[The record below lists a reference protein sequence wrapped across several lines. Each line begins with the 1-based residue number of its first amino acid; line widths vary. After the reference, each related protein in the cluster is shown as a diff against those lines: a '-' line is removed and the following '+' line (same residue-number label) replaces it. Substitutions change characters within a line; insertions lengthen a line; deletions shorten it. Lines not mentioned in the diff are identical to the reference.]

1 MSFERPTTPIFKPT
15 LPPVSGQPT
24 RSCGSLSMASLH
36 KPASALW
43 IGALICLVA
52 LDASAQQR
60 SRNVR
65 LPGPSQSA
73 QAQQPPSPTRG
84 ELQLG
89 DQQRARGRYHMDFDK
104 VDIIEV
110 IKYISQWTNRNF
122 ILPDN
127 VRGKITIIGP
137 ADVSADE
144 AYAAF
149 LAALETNNL
158 TVTPSGKFLKIVPK
172 KDSIRTSIPTYLEDQ
187 AAVPLDERMVTKLF
201 RLKYNESDPIRNVL
215 QQFITREGE
224 IVPFPPDVLIVSDVG
239 LNIHRLERILE
250 QLDQPGSHDEIN
262 VMQVEHANVQ
272 ELSNMLL
279 QIFQQQGSPSQ
290 STSTARRGPTA
301 STVPTTASDSGGE
314 AGTPSVSKIIPDER
328 TNKLIIIASARSF
341 LRIRELIRKLD
352 VPTDAG
358 QIHVYYLENAN
369 AEELAGTLSSLA
381 SSSQSPSPTPGR
393 RRAATPAA
401 GAGSS
406 QSAASM
412 FGGDVRVTAD
422 TGTNSLLIIASPS
435 DYRAMVR
442 VIERLDIRRKQ
453 VFIEAV
459 IMEVKINSDTQFD
472 VDFHTGYALDGVSAL
487 GADSGTAPILVGSQP
502 SGPGKSLGLGNLAS
516 LSGFLAGIQGPP
528 IRVPGL
534 DLSLP
539 SFGVVL
545 NALQRDSNVNVIS
558 TPHILTSDNEEAEIT
573 VGSNV
578 PFQAAYMPS
587 LGGLGG
593 LGGLSGSNANGL
605 GLSSSLGLGL
615 GGLGS
620 LYAPIQRQPV
630 ELVLRIKPQ
639 VNESDYVRLE
649 VDEQLEEISSID
661 RQLGPTTAKRSVKT
675 VVVARDQS
683 TVVIGGLIQDR
694 TTRADTRVPILG
706 SIPVIGALF
715 RSSNSIKE
723 KTNLLLFLTPYIIRD
738 QSDFRRIFER
748 KMAERQEFVSRF
760 FGEKGGYEPHIDY
773 ERKRGPLATLRNQ
786 VNEERQRAE
795 NGGPGLPGQTII
807 YSGEEQEFDELS
819 PSPADRPANSTKRQ
833 SPADSSR
840 QETQAPQNEAGT
852 QPSEKPADPSS
863 PNSESSGTGGSGP
876 GNSDAE
882 SPDTGTQD
890 EAENPE
896 PEN

>member
-1 MSFERPTTPIFKPT
+1 MTFDSSPEDRSTAARPG
-15 LPPVSGQPT
+15 LLSN
-24 RSCGSLSMASLH
+24 RSILRR
-36 KPASALW
+36 PASRAALA
-43 IGALICLVA
+43 GALLALATQVA
-52 LDASAQQR
+52 APAAEAQQR
-60 SRNVR
+60 PRNVR
-65 LPGPSQSA
+65 LPGPTAQRSGDSA
-73 QAQQPPSPTRG
+73 SNPNQAPTPVRG
-84 ELQLG
+84 EMQLN
-89 DQQRARGRYHMDFDK
+89 DQQRKSGRFHMDFDK
-104 VDIIEV
+104 VDILEV

-158 TVTPSGKFLKIVPK
+158 TVTQTGKFLKIVPK
-172 KDSIRTSIPTYLEDQ
+172 KDSIRTNIPTYLDDKGT
-187 AAVPLDERMVTKLF
+187 VPLNERMVTKLF
-201 RLKYNESDPIRNVL
+201 RLRYNEADPIRNVL

-239 LNIHRLERILE
+239 LNIHRLERLLE
-250 QLDQPGSHDEIN
+250 QLDQPGSQDEIN
-262 VMQVEHANVQ
+262 VLQVEHATAS

-279 QIFQQQGSPSQ
+279 QIFQQQQGGAAP
-290 STSTARRGPTA
+290 AAPGRRPQVAAAVATPA
-301 STVPTTASDSGGE
+301 SNANAPGDSGT
-314 AGTPSVSKIIPDER
+314 ASVSKIIPDER
-328 TNKLIIIASARSF
+328 TNKLIVIASARSF
-341 LRIRELIRKLD
+341 LRIRDLVRKLD
-352 VPTDAG
+352 VPTDTG
-358 QIHVYYLENAN
+358 QIHVYYLENAD
-369 AEELAGTLSSLA
+369 AEQLAGTLSALA
-381 SSSQSPSPTPGR
+381 SGQSGGTTTPAGR
-393 RRAATPAA
+393 RRGAAAQQPAA
-401 GAGSS
+401 AAGS
-406 QSAASM
+406 ATM
-412 FGGDVRVTAD
+412 FGGEVKVTAD
-422 TGTNSLLIIASPS
+422 TATNSLLIIASPS
-435 DYRAMVR
+435 DYRNMVR

-459 IMEVKINSDTQFD
+459 IMEVKINTDQQFD
-472 VDFHTGYALDGVSAL
+472 VDFHTGYALEDVSFP
-487 GADSGTAPILVGSQP
+487 GSETGPAPIIVGSEV
-502 SGPGKSLGLGNLAS
+502 SGAAKSLSLTNLAS

-528 IRVPGL
+528 VRVSGL
-534 DLSLP
+534 PISLP

-593 LGGLSGSNANGL
+593 LGGLGATGTGATSGL

-649 VDEQLEEISSID
+649 IDEQLEEISSID
-661 RQLGPTTAKRSVKT
+661 RQLGPTTAKRGVKT

-683 TVVIGGLIQDR
+683 TIVIGGLIQDR

-715 RSSNSIKE
+715 RSSSTIKE

-760 FGEKGGYEPHIDY
+760 FGESGRYEPHIDY
-773 ERKRGPLATLRNQ
+773 ERKRGPLATLRMQ
-786 VNEERQRAE
+786 VAEEMERAE
-795 NGGPGLPGQTII
+795 NGGPGLPGQRVVVPEDDAPILTPRGTAVEGGVKI
-807 YSGEEQEFDELS
+807 
-819 PSPADRPANSTKRQ
+819 PA
-833 SPADSSR
+833 
-840 QETQAPQNEAGT
+840 AP
-852 QPSEKPADPSS
+852 
-863 PNSESSGTGGSGP
+863 
-876 GNSDAE
+876 
-882 SPDTGTQD
+882 
-890 EAENPE
+890 PE
-896 PEN
+896 PAGPEGEGSYGAPPPDSPEPGGYEEE